1 MKTIRLHG
9 IAKDSIVDGLGLRL
23 AIFTQGCPHACEGCH
38 NPQSHAMDGG
48 REWNIAE
55 IQQMM
60 CSNPLLD
67 GITLSGGEPFMQ
79 PQACWELATFAHSN
93 QLSVWAYTGFTYEM
107 LKKVKDDSTQALLN
121 EIDVLV
127 DGPFVLAE
135 RSLDLVFCGSRNQ
148 RVIDMKQTRTTGK
161 VTLFTPPSWDL

>member
-1 MKTIRLHG
+1 
-9 IAKDSIVDGLGLRL
+9 
-23 AIFTQGCPHACEGCH
+23 
-38 NPQSHAMDGG
+38 
-48 REWNIAE
+48 
-55 IQQMM
+55 
-60 CSNPLLD
+60 
-67 GITLSGGEPFMQ
+67 MQ

-161 VTLFTPPSWDL
+161 VILFTPPSWDL